1 MAYFVSFIIN
11 ILRFEYIYMKMEFM
25 KTIKKSELTELV
37 GGDMNSA
44 GGDKPFSNDSE
55 IETGPVE
62 KPYDD
67 NSDYEKGM
75 ATTGDRVFGRYRQN
89 IPWFA
94 VYSYGGTR
102 AAGGIKTFES
112 VKLTKKS
119 VEEKIEDLVKKSKV
133 SDVTEKDYNP
143 KVAKL
148 IDSINDAELTE
159 KQLEDLK
166 KAIQNKQK
174 TKNI

>member
-1 MAYFVSFIIN
+1 M
-11 ILRFEYIYMKMEFM
+11 
-25 KTIKKSELTELV
+25 ELV
-37 GGDMNSA
+37 GGDINSG
-44 GGDKPFSNDSE
+44 GGDKPFNSDTE

-62 KPYDD
+62 KPYND
-67 NSDYEKGM
+67 NSDYEKGQ

-102 AAGGIKTFES
+102 SGGGLKAFES
-112 VKLTKKS
+112 VTVTKKS
-119 VEEKIEDLVKKSKV
+119 VEEKIEDLVKKSNI
-133 SDVTEKDYNP
+133 SDLTTKDYNP

-148 IDSINDAELTE
+148 IDTINDAELTE

-174 TKNI
+174 TKNL

>member
-1 MAYFVSFIIN
+1 MATF
-11 ILRFEYIYMKMEFM
+11 
-25 KTIKKSELTELV
+25 KKKDLNELV
-37 GGDMNSA
+37 GGDINSS
-44 GGDKPFSNDSE
+44 GGDKNAVSNSE
-55 IETGPVE
+55 IETGPV
-62 KPYDD
+62 DNQWGD
-67 NSDYEKGM
+67 NSYYEKGQS
-75 ATTGDRVFGRYRQN
+75 TTTDKVFARYRQN

-112 VKLTKKS
+112 VTLTKKS

>member
-1 MAYFVSFIIN
+1 
-11 ILRFEYIYMKMEFM
+11 MKI
-25 KTIKKSELTELV
+25 IKKSKLTELV

-62 KPYDD
+62 KPNDD

-112 VKLTKKS
+112 VTLTKKS

>member
-1 MAYFVSFIIN
+1 
-11 ILRFEYIYMKMEFM
+11 MKRQIMQTF
-25 KTIKKSELTELV
+25 KKKDLMELV
-37 GGDMNSA
+37 GGDINSG

-62 KPYDD
+62 KPYND
-67 NSDYEKGM
+67 NSDYEKGQ
-75 ATTGDRVFGRYRQN
+75 ATTGDRVFGRYRQD

-94 VYSYGGTR
+94 VYSYDGTHLNGG
-102 AAGGIKTFES
+102 GLKTFES
-112 VKLTKKS
+112 VTVSKKT
-119 VEEKIEDLVKKSKV
+119 VEEKIDDLVKKRNI

-143 KVAKL
+143 KVANL
-148 IDSINDAELTE
+148 IDTINDAELTE

-166 KAIQNKQK
+166 KAVLNKQK

>member
-1 MAYFVSFIIN
+1 
-11 ILRFEYIYMKMEFM
+11 MKRQFM
-25 KTIKKSELTELV
+25 QTIKKKDLMELV
-37 GGDMNSA
+37 GGDINSG
-44 GGDKPFSNDSE
+44 GGDKPFNSDSE

-62 KPYDD
+62 KPYND
-67 NSDYEKGM
+67 NSDYEKGQ

-102 AAGGIKTFES
+102 SGGGLKAFES
-112 VKLTKKS
+112 VTVTKKS
-119 VEEKIEDLVKKSKV
+119 VEEKIEDLVKKSSI
-133 SDVTEKDYNP
+133 SDLTAKDYNP

-148 IDSINDAELTE
+148 INSIEDAELTE

-174 TKNI
+174 TKNL

>member
-1 MAYFVSFIIN
+1 M
-11 ILRFEYIYMKMEFM
+11 
-25 KTIKKSELTELV
+25 ELV
-37 GGDMNSA
+37 GGDINSG

-62 KPYDD
+62 KPYND
-67 NSDYEKGM
+67 NSDYEKGQS
-75 ATTGDRVFGRYRQN
+75 TTGDRVFGRYRQD

-94 VYSYGGTR
+94 VYSYGSSNYS
-102 AAGGIKTFES
+102 GGLRTLES
-112 VKLTKKS
+112 VVVTKKS
-119 VEEKIEDLVKKSKV
+119 VEEKIDDLVKKSTI
-133 SDVTEKDYNP
+133 SDVTDKDYNP

-148 IDSINDAELTE
+148 INSIEDAELTE

-174 TKNI
+174 TKNL

>member
-143 KVAKL
+143 KVANL

>member
-1 MAYFVSFIIN
+1 MQ
-11 ILRFEYIYMKMEFM
+11 
-25 KTIKKSELTELV
+25 TIKKKDLMELV
-37 GGDMNSA
+37 GGDINSG

-62 KPYDD
+62 KPYND
-67 NSDYEKGM
+67 NSDYEKGQ
-75 ATTGDRVFGRYRQN
+75 ATTGDRVFGRYRQD

-102 AAGGIKTFES
+102 YGGGLRAFES
-112 VKLTKKS
+112 VVVTKKS
-119 VEEKIEDLVKKSKV
+119 VEEKIDLVKKSTI
-133 SDVTEKDYNP
+133 SDVTDKDYNP

-148 IDSINDAELTE
+148 INSIEDAELTE

-174 TKNI
+174 TKNL